1 MPDSQNDASDAVL
14 MVDCGDHGRRVAAVV
29 CRHMLEREGPPR
41 GVIENSDDPDDLQ
54 AWCYDCEE
62 KFMEE
67 DGMTDAFK
75 AFNDMAIVCVQC
87 YAEAVDRHTITAS

>member
-1 MPDSQNDASDAVL
+1 MDDSEGDVL
-14 MVDCGDHGRRVAAVV
+14 MVNCGAHGRRVAAVI
-29 CRHMLEREGPPR
+29 CRHMLATDGPAR

-67 DGMTDAFK
+67 DGMTEAFRE
-75 AFNDMAIVCVQC
+75 FNDLAIVCVQC
-87 YAEAVDRHTITAS
+87 YAEAVARHTIEPS

>member
-1 MPDSQNDASDAVL
+1 MDDSEGDVL
-14 MVDCGDHGRRVAAVV
+14 MVNCADHGRRVAAVI
-29 CRHMLEREGPPR
+29 CRHMLATDGPAR

-67 DGMTDAFK
+67 DGMTEAFRE
-75 AFNDMAIVCVQC
+75 FNDLAIVCVQC
-87 YAEAVDRHTITAS
+87 YAEAVARHTIEPS